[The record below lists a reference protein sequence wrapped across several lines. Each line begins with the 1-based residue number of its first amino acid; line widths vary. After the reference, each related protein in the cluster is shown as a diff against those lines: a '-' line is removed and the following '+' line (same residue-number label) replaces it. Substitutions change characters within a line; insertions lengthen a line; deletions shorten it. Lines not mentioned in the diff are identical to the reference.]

1 MPPLYRRSSDKNLV
15 FPYSSDCSLAKL
27 LAPLSLW
34 PGKPKI
40 YSVTCSKKKTG
51 INYKTLNLFF
61 IKTIF
66 MIKAEIKE
74 ETKNGLD
81 STSYNPEM

>member
-34 PGKPKI
+34 PRRPKI
-40 YSVTCSKKKTG
+40 G
-51 INYKTLNLFF
+51 INYKTLNLFLTQTF
-61 IKTIF
+61 F
-66 MIKAEIKE
+66 MIKAEINE
-74 ETKNGLD
+74 ANKNGLE
-81 STSYNPEM
+81 STSYNLEM

>member
-51 INYKTLNLFF
+51 INYKTEL
-61 IKTIF
+61 
-66 MIKAEIKE
+66 KE

>member
-40 YSVTCSKKKTG
+40 YSITCSKKKTG
-51 INYKTLNLFF
+51 INYKT
-61 IKTIF
+61 ICT
-66 MIKAEIKE
+66 IKAEIKE